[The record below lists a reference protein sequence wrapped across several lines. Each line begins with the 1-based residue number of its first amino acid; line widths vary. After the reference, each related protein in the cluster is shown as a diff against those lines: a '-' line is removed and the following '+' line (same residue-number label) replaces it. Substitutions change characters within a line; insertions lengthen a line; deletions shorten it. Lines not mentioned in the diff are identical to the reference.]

1 MGSMLLSAALRF
13 NMDEHGCHDQHHHHV
28 LLLTLYLLSI
38 TPLFSLLE
46 EMCGNWSQYFAEIV
60 WHMPIS
66 NPGGYHWSMKSCTS
80 SETSII
86 HSRCS
91 WICSIRF
98 LISRSFISWGFLTR
112 FIFVSIVLRNGHEVI
127 INIYTKDSW
136 INLSTCICSCFYFS
150 TCFSYLT
157 SGPQEEKLGHLLVFS
172 PCKAEKTLAE
182 LKFQFDPWLENFNCV
197 QQQHIPICEI
207 KLANDSKENLTRMT

>member
-1 MGSMLLSAALRF
+1 
-13 NMDEHGCHDQHHHHV
+13 
-28 LLLTLYLLSI
+28 
-38 TPLFSLLE
+38 
-46 EMCGNWSQYFAEIV
+46 MCGNWSQYFAEIV

-80 SETSII
+80 CETSII

-136 INLSTCICSCFYFS
+136 INLSTCIWSCFYFFDLIVLC
-150 TCFSYLT
+150 TW
-157 SGPQEEKLGHLLVFS
+157 PWEDKLGHLLGFWPWIEVLARSLSGNFS
-172 PCKAEKTLAE
+172 LWSEATHSHSCDPIGRWLKTESNNDITL
-182 LKFQFDPWLENFNCV
+182 LSRNCWPWLCRLRRALGKTGGFLFCKCSAYRNVGSKNSELRV
-197 QQQHIPICEI
+197 
-207 KLANDSKENLTRMT
+207 LAL